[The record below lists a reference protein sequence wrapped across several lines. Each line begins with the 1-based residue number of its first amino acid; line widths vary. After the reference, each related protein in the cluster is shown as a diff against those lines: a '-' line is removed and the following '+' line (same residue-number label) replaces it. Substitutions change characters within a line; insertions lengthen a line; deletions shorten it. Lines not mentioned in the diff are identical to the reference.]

1 MGSVIR
7 LCFLSFKGT
16 PQTAVFR
23 EPIQNPALMKIKRPI
38 DANRGA
44 VETLLS
50 FLMC

>member
-16 PQTAVFR
+16 LQTAVFR
-23 EPIQNPALMKIKRPI
+23 ESIQNLALMKIKRPI

-44 VETLLS
+44 VETLPS
-50 FLMC
+50 VLMC